1 MQIQRIPLV
10 MLTLAMGLIAVD
22 SASAQRR
29 YLDVKDPAEFRIGD
43 PVYSGPQPGEQ
54 LRGFPVTRR
63 TRSGRDEDFDP
74 VALAA
79 GKPHFLM
86 FVDDMDLGEDIS
98 AWAKVREIHQNSR
111 TGLAA
116 TAVILGHERATG
128 SFFNL
133 LSTMFQIGYAPEGR
147 DGPGAYGLD
156 RNIRMTILI
165 TDAKGKVLYN
175 FPFRQPPVDF
185 PDPAVMGALAEVVG
199 EDRETVEAWIN
210 EEWLNETT
218 RRPKMPRDFFAH
230 RTPETAKKIIDYM
243 DRNGDGK
250 VSKDEAPEGLK
261 PHFDKVDTNK
271 DGGIDVKE
279 AEMMP
284 VLFRIV
290 RVIGRSN
297 QRKETTR
304 RPKTPRVTAKKII
317 DYMDRNGD
325 GKVSKDEAPGGLK
338 PHLNEFDTNKDGGID
353 VKEAEVMPVLAGI
366 VRVIGRANQRNAKS
380 TRKAS
385 ESKKQ

>member
-29 YLDVKDPAEFRIGD
+29 YLNVKDPAEFRIGD

-54 LRGFPVTRR
+54 LRGFSVTPPTR
-63 TRSGRDEDFDP
+63 TGRDEDFDP

-86 FVDDMDLGEDIS
+86 FVDDADLVEDIT
-98 AWAKVREIHQNSR
+98 AWAAVRNIRNNSR

-116 TAVILGHERATG
+116 TAVILSHDRAAIDDN
-128 SFFNL
+128 FFNSSKMAYI
-133 LSTMFQIGYAPEGR
+133 LSRICQIGYAPEGR

-210 EEWLNETT
+210 REWLNETT
-218 RRPKMPRDFFAH
+218 RLVAPPSGVFV
-230 RTPETAKKIIDYM
+230 TAKRIIDYM

-250 VSKDEAPEGLK
+250 VSKDETPWGLK
-261 PHFDKVDTNK
+261 PHFNLVDTNK

-279 AEMMP
+279 AELMADL
-284 VLFRIV
+284 VDV
-290 RVIGRSN
+290 ARVIGRSK
-297 QRKETTR
+297 Q
-304 RPKTPRVTAKKII
+304 
-317 DYMDRNGD
+317 
-325 GKVSKDEAPGGLK
+325 
-338 PHLNEFDTNKDGGID
+338 
-353 VKEAEVMPVLAGI
+353 
-366 VRVIGRANQRNAKS
+366 QNAKS
-380 TRKAS
+380 MRMKS
-385 ESKKQ
+385 DGKKQ

>member
-1 MQIQRIPLV
+1 MQIQRIPFV
-10 MLTLAMGLIAVD
+10 MLTLATGLIAVD

-29 YLDVKDPAEFRIGD
+29 YLNVKDPAEFRIGD

-54 LRGFPVTRR
+54 LRGFPVTPPTR
-63 TRSGRDEDFDP
+63 TGRDEDFDP

-116 TAVILGHERATG
+116 TAVILGHEPPTG

-133 LSTMFQIGYAPEGR
+133 LKRMFQIGYAPEGR

-165 TDAKGKVLYN
+165 ADAKGKVLYN
-175 FPFRQPPVDF
+175 FPYREAPVDF

-210 EEWLNETT
+210 EDWLNETT
-218 RRPKMPRDFFAH
+218 RRPK
-230 RTPETAKKIIDYM
+230 
-243 DRNGDGK
+243 
-250 VSKDEAPEGLK
+250 V
-261 PHFDKVDTNK
+261 
-271 DGGIDVKE
+271 
-279 AEMMP
+279 
-284 VLFRIV
+284 
-290 RVIGRSN
+290 
-297 QRKETTR
+297 Q
-304 RPKTPRVTAKKII
+304 RVTAKRII

-338 PHLNEFDTNKDGGID
+338 PHFNQVDTNKDGGID
-353 VKEAEVMPVLAGI
+353 VKEAELIADLVGVT
-366 VRVIGRANQRNAKS
+366 RVIERSNQQNAKSMRMKS

-385 ESKKQ
+385 EGKKK

>member
-1 MQIQRIPLV
+1 MQIQRIPFV

-29 YLDVKDPAEFRIGD
+29 YLNVKDPAEFRIGD

-54 LRGFPVTRR
+54 LRGFSVTPPTR
-63 TRSGRDEDFDP
+63 TGRDEDFDP

-86 FVDDMDLGEDIS
+86 FVDDADLQEDIT
-98 AWAKVREIHQNSR
+98 AWLAVRKIHQNSR

-116 TAVILGHERATG
+116 TAVILNHERATELEFTTIDDN
-128 SFFNL
+128 FFNFL
-133 LSTMFQIGYAPEGR
+133 NGVFRIGYAPEGR
-147 DGPGAYGLD
+147 AGPGAYGLD

-165 TDAKGKVLYN
+165 ADAKGKVLYN
-175 FPFRQPPVDF
+175 FPYRAPPVDF

-210 EEWLNETT
+210 EDWLNKTT
-218 RRPKMPRDFFAH
+218 RRPKVQRV
-230 RTPETAKKIIDYM
+230 TAKRIIDYM

-250 VSKDEAPEGLK
+250 ISKDEAPGGLK
-261 PHFDKVDTNK
+261 PHFNQVDTNK

-279 AEMMP
+279 AELIADL
-284 VLFRIV
+284 VGV
-290 RVIGRSN
+290 TKVIELSN
-297 QRKETTR
+297 QQN
-304 RPKTPRVTAKKII
+304 AKS
-317 DYMDRNGD
+317 MR
-325 GKVSKDEAPGGLK
+325 
-338 PHLNEFDTNKDGGID
+338 
-353 VKEAEVMPVLAGI
+353 M
-366 VRVIGRANQRNAKS
+366 KS

-385 ESKKQ
+385 EGNKK